1 MCRQK
6 GAAYVSTSQEV
17 SWTVLAE
24 RLILRV
30 NVGDEVRVR
39 AILMPSALD
48 KHVGLRKICRDLVV
62 LIGHGASDVGM
73 C

>member
-1 MCRQK
+1 M
-6 GAAYVSTSQEV
+6 
-17 SWTVLAE
+17 AE
-24 RLILRV
+24 RPILRV
-30 NVGDEVRVR
+30 DVGDEVRMR
-39 AILMPSALD
+39 AILRPSALD